1 MAHTLRPYRDYSEH
15 DVVNLFAFDGAQN
28 ADGVIATAGTVV
40 KVAGNGF
47 QPVADKSLGGGT
59 GFLGTIPVDLGGTLS
74 IPGLANVVS
83 NRYVLTAKVQ
93 AANSGSAPLG
103 ITLMSTQE
111 LDENG
116 EKLVFNPRKAAEKG
130 VVISGQA
137 VPVLTRGIIVYSGTE
152 IDNAASVG
160 AGVFISNL
168 NAGELSTVDSTANG
182 ATPTN
187 KVGTLLSKPVQN
199 IALIKLNF

>member
-1 MAHTLRPYRDYSEH
+1 MAHTLKPYRDYSEH
-15 DVVNLFAFDGAQN
+15 DVVNLFAFDGQQDAN
-28 ADGVIATAGTVV
+28 GVIATAGTVV

-47 QPVADKSLGGGT
+47 QPVTDSTALGGT

-74 IPGLANVVS
+74 IPGLSNVVS

-116 EKLVFNPRKAAEKG
+116 EKLIFNPRKAVEKG
-130 VVISGQA
+130 VVISGQG
-137 VPVLTRGIIVYSGTE
+137 VPVLTRGVVVYSGSE
-152 IDNAASVG
+152 ISASANVG

-168 NAGELSTVDSTANG
+168 SAGELSTVDSTAGG
-182 ATPTN
+182 ATPAN
-187 KVGTLLSKPVQN
+187 KVGTLLSKPVN
-199 IALIKLNF
+199 GIALVKLNF

>member
-1 MAHTLRPYRDYSEH
+1 MAHTLRPYRAYSEH
-15 DVVNLFAFDGAQN
+15 DVVNLFAFDGAQDAN
-28 ADGVIATAGTVV
+28 GVIATAGTVV

-47 QPVADKSLGGGT
+47 QPVADSTLGGGT

-74 IPGLANVVS
+74 IPGLSNVVS

-116 EKLVFNPRKAAEKG
+116 EKLVFRPSKAAEKG
-130 VVISGQA
+130 VVISGQG
-137 VPVLTRGIIVYSGTE
+137 VPVLTKGIVVYSGTE
-152 IDNAASVG
+152 ISNSANVG
-160 AGVFISNL
+160 AGVYLSNL
-168 NAGELSTVDSTANG
+168 NAGELSTVNSTANG
-182 ATPTN
+182 ATPSN
-187 KVGTLLSKPVQN
+187 LVGTLLSKPVN
-199 IALIKLNF
+199 GIALIKLNF

>member
-137 VPVLTRGIIVYSGTE
+137 VPVLTRGIIVYSVSE
-152 IDNAASVG
+152 IDNAANVG

-168 NAGELSTVDSTANG
+168 NAGELSTEDSTANG

>member
-74 IPGLANVVS
+74 IPGLSNVVS

-103 ITLMSTQE
+103 VTLISTQE

>member
-1 MAHTLRPYRDYSEH
+1 MAHTLKPYRDYSEH
-15 DVVNLFAFDGAQN
+15 DVVNLFAFDGAQDAN
-28 ADGVIATAGTVV
+28 GVIATAGTVV

-47 QPVADKSLGGGT
+47 QPVTDSTLGGGT

-74 IPGLANVVS
+74 IPGLSNVVS

-116 EKLVFNPRKAAEKG
+116 EKLIFNPRKASEKG
-130 VVISGQA
+130 VVISGQG
-137 VPVLTRGIIVYSGTE
+137 VPVLTRGVVVYSGSE
-152 IDNAASVG
+152 ISAAANVG

-168 NAGELSTVDSTANG
+168 NAGELSTVDSTAGG
-182 ATPTN
+182 ATPAN
-187 KVGTLLSKPVQN
+187 KVGTLLSKPIN
-199 IALIKLNF
+199 GIALVKLNF

>member
-137 VPVLTRGIIVYSGTE
+137 VPVLTRGIIVYSGSE
-152 IDNAASVG
+152 IDNAANVG

-168 NAGELSTVDSTANG
+168 NAG
-182 ATPTN
+182 
-187 KVGTLLSKPVQN
+187 
-199 IALIKLNF
+199 

>member
-15 DVVNLFAFDGAQN
+15 DVVNLFAFDGAQDAN
-28 ADGVIATAGTVV
+28 GVIATAGTVV

-74 IPGLANVVS
+74 IPGLSNVVS

-103 ITLMSTQE
+103 VTLISTQE

-152 IDNAASVG
+152 INNAASVG

>member
-15 DVVNLFAFDGAQN
+15 DVVNLFAFDGAQDAN
-28 ADGVIATAGTVV
+28 GVIATAGTVV

-47 QPVADKSLGGGT
+47 QPVADSALGGGT

-74 IPGLANVVS
+74 IPGLSNVVS

-130 VVISGQA
+130 VVISGQG
-137 VPVLTRGIIVYSGTE
+137 VPVLTRGVIVYSGTE
-152 IDNAASVG
+152 ISANANVG
-160 AGVFISNL
+160 DGVFISNL
-168 NAGELSTVDSTANG
+168 SAGELSTVNSTANG
-182 ATPTN
+182 ATPAN
-187 KVGTLLSKPVQN
+187 KVGTLLSKPVN
-199 IALIKLNF
+199 GIALVKLNF

>member
-15 DVVNLFAFDGAQN
+15 DVVNLFAFDGAQDAN
-28 ADGVIATAGTVV
+28 GVIATAGTVV

-47 QPVADKSLGGGT
+47 QPVADSTLGGGT

-74 IPGLANVVS
+74 IPGLSNVVS

-130 VVISGQA
+130 VVISGQG
-137 VPVLTRGIIVYSGTE
+137 VPVLTRGVIVYSGTE
-152 IDNAASVG
+152 ISANANVG
-160 AGVFISNL
+160 AGVFVSNL
-168 NAGELSTVDSTANG
+168 SAGELSTVDSTANG
-182 ATPTN
+182 ATPAN
-187 KVGTLLSKPVQN
+187 KVGTLLSKPIN
-199 IALIKLNF
+199 GIALVKLNF

>member
-15 DVVNLFAFDGAQN
+15 DVVNLFAFDGAQDAN
-28 ADGVIATAGTVV
+28 GVIATAGTVV

-47 QPVADKSLGGGT
+47 QPITDSTVGGGT

-74 IPGLANVVS
+74 IPGLSNVVS

-137 VPVLTRGIIVYSGTE
+137 VPVLTRGVIVYSGTE
-152 IDNAASVG
+152 ISNTASVG
-160 AGVFISNL
+160 DGVFISNL
-168 NAGELSTVDSTANG
+168 NAGELSTVNSTANG

>member
-74 IPGLANVVS
+74 IPGLSNVVS
-83 NRYVLTAKVQ
+83 NRYVLTAKVE

-152 IDNAASVG
+152 INNAAIVG

-182 ATPTN
+182 ATPAN

>member
-74 IPGLANVVS
+74 IPGLSNVVS
-83 NRYVLTAKVQ
+83 NRYVLTAKVE

-103 ITLMSTQE
+103 VTLISTQE

>member
-1 MAHTLRPYRDYSEH
+1 MAHTLRPYRDYNEH
-15 DVVNLFAFDGAQN
+15 DVVNLFAFDGAQDAN
-28 ADGVIATAGTVV
+28 GVIATAGTVV

-47 QPVADKSLGGGT
+47 QPVADSNLGGGT
-59 GFLGTIPVDLGGTLS
+59 GFLGAIPVDLGGTLS
-74 IPGLANVVS
+74 IPGLSNVVS

-116 EKLVFNPRKAAEKG
+116 EKLIFHPRKAAEKG
-130 VVISGQA
+130 VVISGQG

-152 IDNAASVG
+152 ISNSASVG
-160 AGVFISNL
+160 AGVYISNL
-168 NAGELSTVDSTANG
+168 NAGELSTVDSTAAG

-187 KVGTLLSKPVQN
+187 KVGTLLSTPVSN

>member
-15 DVVNLFAFDGAQN
+15 DVVNLFAVDAAQDAN
-28 ADGVIATAGTVV
+28 GVIATAGTVV
-40 KVAGNGF
+40 KVTGNGF
-47 QPVADKSLGGGT
+47 QPVADSTLGGGT

-74 IPGLANVVS
+74 IPGLSNVVS
-83 NRYVLTAKVQ
+83 NRYVVNAKV
-93 AANSGSAPLG
+93 APATNTDLVALG

-137 VPVLTRGIIVYSGTE
+137 VPVLTKGIVVYSGSDISNTA
-152 IDNAASVG
+152 NVG
-160 AGVFISNL
+160 APVYVSATAGL
-168 NAGELSTVDSTANG
+168 TTTAGNATVG
-182 ATPTN
+182 R
-187 KVGTLLSKPVQN
+187 LLSKPVN
-199 IALIKLNF
+199 GIALVKLNF

>member
-15 DVVNLFAFDGAQN
+15 DVVNLFAFDGAQDAN
-28 ADGVIATAGTVV
+28 GVIATAGTVV

-47 QPVADKSLGGGT
+47 QPVADSTLGGGT
-59 GFLGTIPVDLGGTLS
+59 GFLGAIPVDLGGTLS
-74 IPGLANVVS
+74 IPGLSNVVS

-103 ITLMSTQE
+103 ITLMNTQE

-116 EKLVFNPRKAAEKG
+116 EKLIFKPSKAAEKG
-130 VVISGQA
+130 VVISGQG
-137 VPVLTRGIIVYSGTE
+137 VPVLTRGVIVYSGTE
-152 IDNAASVG
+152 ISNAANVG

-168 NAGELSTVDSTANG
+168 NAGELSTVDSTAAG

-187 KVGTLLSKPVQN
+187 KVGTLLSKPVN
-199 IALIKLNF
+199 GIALIKLNF